1 MENEEVNIQ
10 MLAQQALDR
19 LAHLDPD
26 LQCNLGTS
34 VLRELR
40 NQSGNSQQE
49 LIDRTFEVMGKFPNF
64 ARARAAV
71 LIKALKTLTG
81 E

>member
-1 MENEEVNIQ
+1 VENDEVNIQ
-10 MLAQQALDR
+10 ILAQQALDR
-19 LAHLDPD
+19 LSQLDPD

-40 NQSGNSQQE
+40 NQSGDSQQA
-49 LIDRTFEVMGKFPNF
+49 LIDRTFEVMAKFPNF

-71 LIKALKTLTG
+71 LIKALKTLTS

>member
-1 MENEEVNIQ
+1 MENDEVNIQ
-10 MLAQQALDR
+10 ILAQQALDR
-19 LAHLDPD
+19 LSQLDPD

-40 NQSGNSQQE
+40 NQSGDSQQA
-49 LIDRTFEVMGKFPNF
+49 LIDRTFEVMAKFPNF

-71 LIKALKTLTG
+71 LIKALKTLTS

>member
-1 MENEEVNIQ
+1 VEKDEVNIQ
-10 MLAQQALDR
+10 TLAQQALDR
-19 LAHLDPD
+19 IANLDPD
-26 LQCNLGTS
+26 LQCNLGGS

-40 NQSGNSQQE
+40 GLGAQSQQE
-49 LIDRTFEVMGKFPNF
+49 LMGKFPNF

-71 LIKALKTLTG
+71 LLKALKTLT

>member
-1 MENEEVNIQ
+1 MENKDVNIQ
-10 MLAQQALDR
+10 LLAQQALDR
-19 LAHLDPD
+19 LANLDPD
-26 LQCNLGTS
+26 LQCNLGTN

-40 NQSGNSQQE
+40 NQAGDSHQA

-71 LIKALKTLTG
+71 LIKALKTLT

>member
-1 MENEEVNIQ
+1 MENDEVNIQ
-10 MLAQQALDR
+10 MLAQQALHR
-19 LAHLDPD
+19 LSPLDPD
-26 LQCNLGTS
+26 LECNLGTS

-40 NQSGNSQQE
+40 NQSGDSQQA

-71 LIKALKTLTG
+71 LIKALKTLTC

>member
-1 MENEEVNIQ
+1 MENDEVNIQ

-19 LAHLDPD
+19 LSNLDPD

-40 NQSGNSQQE
+40 NLGGDSQQA

-71 LIKALKTLTG
+71 LIKALKTLT

>member
-1 MENEEVNIQ
+1 MENDDVNIQ
-10 MLAQQALDR
+10 TLAQQALDR
-19 LAHLDPD
+19 IAHLDPD
-26 LQCNLGTS
+26 LQCNLGGS

-40 NQSGNSQQE
+40 GRGAESHQE

-71 LIKALKTLTG
+71 LIKALKTLTA

>member
-10 MLAQQALDR
+10 ALAQQALDR
-19 LAHLDPD
+19 LSHLDPD
-26 LQCNLGTS
+26 LQCNLGTT

-40 NQSGNSQQE
+40 NQGGDSHQA

-71 LIKALKTLTG
+71 LIKALKTLT

>member
-1 MENEEVNIQ
+1 MEKPEVTIQ
-10 MLAQQALDR
+10 TLAQQALDR
-19 LAHLDPD
+19 MAHLDPD
-26 LQCNLGTS
+26 LQCNLGDA

-40 NQSGNSQQE
+40 GLGGPSHQA

-71 LIKALKTLTG
+71 LLKALKTLTA